1 MGDGEV
7 ETRYCVSRRSNV
19 SVMDIGGEVLI
30 LASSKAAH
38 SIQPCISFNTRDL
51 EWSLAGNIL
60 VKNS

>member
-1 MGDGEV
+1 VGDGGA
-7 ETRYCVSRRSNV
+7 ETKYCISRRSNV

-38 SIQPCISFNTRDL
+38 SIQPCISYNTRDL

-60 VKNS
+60 VKDS